1 MDDIEDSI
9 FEGGHFRDDDGN
21 EIDVDQIPIPLMCLS
36 CMKFGMR
43 GGEYVLCTL
52 NRIDQK
58 DDKIFRCAQYRLK

>member
-1 MDDIEDSI
+1 MDDSEDSI
-9 FEGGHFRDDDGN
+9 FEGGGFFNDDGT
-21 EIDVDQIPIPLMCLS
+21 EVDVDQIPIPLMCLS

-43 GGEYVLCTL
+43 GEDYVLCTL